1 MQHSTAFYFACQWKN
16 NKIQVRYG
24 VYVLN
29 FFVILI
35 IELRERRRKKRGEE
49 RRGDERRQEKREGE
63 RRKNSCFHHKHGPW
77 VTKLGEQCLVVP
89 TRCWPSGYANPPGI
103 PVPYFTNSSQWL
115 YCQQAWPSQGFLHTP
130 SVLSPPSLPW
140 MSFLLL
146 SVPCSE
152 NRSKPAFL
160 CGHFPDLSDGQP
172 HLHPPP
178 SSLLSLLWKLPYLT
192 LPHESSLHGK
202 CHPCCQELP
211 EAQPHF
217 GHKYWPLRSPVDNL
231 LLNSER
237 ARQPACVVPSPS
249 PKLGE
254 GSGASACVFFIV
266 SAATAVRMLGTG
278 LQPQTLLTSL
288 WKSSHAADRGTNG
301 FPKSIKNKLELF
313 VILGQNSSHQ
323 VL

>member
-1 MQHSTAFYFACQWKN
+1 MQHSTAFYFACQLKN

-24 VYVLN
+24 VDVLN

-49 RRGDERRQEKREGE
+49 RRGDERRQEKRGE
-63 RRKNSCFHHKHGPW
+63 RRKNSCFHHEHGPW

-89 TRCWPSGYANPPGI
+89 TRCWPSGLCQPPWDSCTI
-103 PVPYFTNSSQWL
+103 PHKLFPMTLLSAGLAFPGFPSSTQRSVSPFSTL
-115 YCQQAWPSQGFLHTP
+115 DVLPTSFCTMFREQIQA
-130 SVLSPPSLPW
+130 SLPLW
-140 MSFLLL
+140 TFPRPLGW
-146 SVPCSE
+146 
-152 NRSKPAFL
+152 PAPSAPL
-160 CGHFPDLSDGQP
+160 
-172 HLHPPP
+172 PPP

-217 GHKYWPLRSPVDNL
+217 GHKYWSLRSPVDNL

-249 PKLGE
+249 PKLGKAV
-254 GSGASACVFFIV
+254 GPLPV
-266 SAATAVRMLGTG
+266 S
-278 LQPQTLLTSL
+278 
-288 WKSSHAADRGTNG
+288 SS
-301 FPKSIKNKLELF
+301 
-313 VILGQNSSHQ
+313 
-323 VL
+323 